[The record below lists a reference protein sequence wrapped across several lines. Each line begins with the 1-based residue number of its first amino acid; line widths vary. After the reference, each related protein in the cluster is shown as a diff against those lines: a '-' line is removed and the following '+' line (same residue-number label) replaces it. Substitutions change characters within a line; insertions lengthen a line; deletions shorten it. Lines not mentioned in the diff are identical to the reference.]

1 MISTI
6 VNTELPLAERFMVK
20 KNVIRHGSGKKRFC
34 IVTGT
39 HGDELEG
46 QMVCYE
52 MARLV
57 QENIACLDGTVEIY
71 PALNPL
77 GIDTIQRGI
86 PNFDLDMNRIF
97 PGNEHGTMAE
107 QAAYR
112 ICEDLKGADM
122 VIDIHSSNLYLR
134 ESPQVRINVLN
145 EEQLVPQAKHL
156 GVDFV
161 WVHDAATVLEAT
173 LAHSLNS
180 TGTPCLVV
188 EMGVGQRINHH
199 MCVHL
204 VKGIF
209 NLMHEMG
216 MWNAEDKE
224 KPYANVNVGGSVGGG
239 VGGGVGDSDGDSV
252 GGSVH
257 DETPDALSH
266 LTGDGQPL
274 LNPIVCKGNRVTFLN
289 AACSGVFLTEL
300 RTGKMVKEG
309 QSIGKIVD
317 PLTGTVLS
325 DVVSPIEGFL
335 FTIRAYPIVYEGSLM
350 ARIFQYNEDELDIV
364 KAVSAAE
371 EQE

>member
-1 MISTI
+1 MIQTI
-6 VNTELPLAERFMVK
+6 VNTELPLAERLIVK
-20 KNVIRHGSGKKRFC
+20 KNVISNGKGKKRFC

-57 QENIACLDGTVEIY
+57 NENIDKLNGTVEIY

-107 QAAYR
+107 QAAFR
-112 ICEDLKGADM
+112 ICEDLKEASM
-122 VIDIHSSNLYLR
+122 VLDIHSSNLYLR
-134 ESPQVRINVLN
+134 ESPQVRINVHN
-145 EEQLVPQAKHL
+145 EVSLVPMAMHL
-156 GVDFV
+156 GVDFI

-188 EMGVGQRINHH
+188 EMGVGQRINHR
-199 MCVHL
+199 MCSHL

-209 NLMHEMG
+209 NLMKEMG
-216 MWNAEDKE
+216 MWN
-224 KPYANVNVGGSVGGG
+224 
-239 VGGGVGDSDGDSV
+239 GDID
-252 GGSVH
+252 
-257 DETPDALSH
+257 LSS
-266 LTGDGQPL
+266 TKTQPL
-274 LNPIVCKGNRVTFLN
+274 GTSIVCKGDRVTFLN
-289 AACSGVFLTEL
+289 AECSGVFLTDL
-300 RTGKMVKEG
+300 RTGKIISKG

-317 PLTGTVLS
+317 PLTGNTLC
-325 DVVSPIEGFL
+325 DVISPVDGFL

-350 ARIFQYNEDELDIV
+350 ARIFRYTEEELETV
-364 KAVSAAE
+364 NAVSKN
-371 EQE
+371 EQ

>member
-1 MISTI
+1 MIKTI
-6 VNTELPLAERFMVK
+6 VNTELPLAEHFMVK
-20 KNVIRHGSGKKRFC
+20 KNVIKGGTGRKRIC

-57 QENIACLDGTVEIY
+57 NQHIDQLDGIVEIY

-77 GIDTIQRGI
+77 GIDTLQRGI

-97 PGNEHGTMAE
+97 PGNEYGTMAE

-145 EEQLVPQAKHL
+145 EQQLVPEAQHL
-156 GVDFV
+156 GVDFI

-188 EMGVGQRINHH
+188 EMGVGQRINHA
-199 MCVHL
+199 MCTHL
-204 VKGIF
+204 TKGIF
-209 NLMHEMG
+209 NLMHHMG
-216 MWNAEDKE
+216 LWKAAADDT
-224 KPYANVNVGGSVGGG
+224 V
-239 VGGGVGDSDGDSV
+239 SDD
-252 GGSVH
+252 
-257 DETPDALSH
+257 PA
-266 LTGDGQPL
+266 PL
-274 LNPIVCKGNRVTFLN
+274 LDPIVCKGDRVTFLN
-289 AACSGVFLTEL
+289 AACSGVFLTDL
-300 RTGKMVKEG
+300 RTGVLLSEG

-317 PLTGTVLS
+317 PLTGEVLS
-325 DVVSPIEGFL
+325 DVVSPVEGFL
-335 FTIRAYPIVYEGSLM
+335 FTVRAYPIVYEGSLM
-350 ARIFQYNEDELDIV
+350 ARIFRYEESELQQV
-364 KAVSAAE
+364 MTVSQAGK
-371 EQE
+371 

>member
-1 MISTI
+1 MIKTI
-6 VNTELPLAERFMVK
+6 VNTELPLCERLLVK
-20 KNVIRHGSGKKRFC
+20 KNVLTNGKSRKRFC

-57 QENIACLDGTVEIY
+57 KQHIDRLDGTVEIY

-77 GIDTIQRGI
+77 GIDTIQRGV

-107 QAAYR
+107 QAAFH

-122 VIDIHSSNLYLR
+122 VLDIHSSNLYLR

-145 EEQLVPQAKHL
+145 EDSLVPDAKHL
-156 GVDFV
+156 GVDFI

-188 EMGVGQRINHH
+188 EMGVGQRINHK
-199 MCVHL
+199 MCSRL

-209 NLMHEMG
+209 NLMSQMG
-216 MWNAEDKE
+216 MWSKE
-224 KPYANVNVGGSVGGG
+224 E
-239 VGGGVGDSDGDSV
+239 SDTN
-252 GGSVH
+252 
-257 DETPDALSH
+257 DEGINT
-266 LTGDGQPL
+266 
-274 LNPIVCKGNRVTFLN
+274 PIVCKGDHVEFLN
-289 AACSGVFLTEL
+289 AECSGVFLTDL
-300 RTGKMVKEG
+300 RTGINVSVGEE
-309 QSIGKIVD
+309 IGRIVD
-317 PLTGTVLS
+317 PLTGEVLS
-325 DVVSPIEGFL
+325 RVTSPVDGFL

-350 ARIFQYNEDELDIV
+350 ARIYY
-364 KAVSAAE
+364 A
-371 EQE
+371 